1 MGRVGINKQT
11 ADKQLDVDG
20 DFRSLIPASDGKF
33 HGIEV
38 NSMVLSQPST
48 YMFVGNTTDPFTSQ
62 DMSMIGVQNGNA
74 SMYYKGAT
82 AQSSFISAYNLGIR
96 FAFSDT
102 SGLYEGSY
110 LFPRNNGNYGQILM
124 TDGVN
129 APAQLQWVDPQT
141 VFNINPHNGLQG
153 GGTDIILGGPLDMP
167 TTILTTGTNTLS
179 IQGLQLGDAGTD
191 KVVVTDANG
200 VLKNISP
207 TPRFFY
213 MPAVTFDTSVTA
225 AGLTKNLYQEYVSQ
239 FTNVAVRNT
248 SAPATIAYIPLNT
261 DLNYYITYYDSTVFA
276 NLSIDDN
283 GILTYDVIGAG
294 TPTSYLNIVFAL
306 K

>member
-1 MGRVGINKQT
+1 
-11 ADKQLDVDG
+11 
-20 DFRSLIPASDGKF
+20 
-33 HGIEV
+33 
-38 NSMVLSQPST
+38 
-48 YMFVGNTTDPFTSQ
+48 
-62 DMSMIGVQNGNA
+62 
-74 SMYYKGAT
+74 
-82 AQSSFISAYNLGIR
+82 
-96 FAFSDT
+96 
-102 SGLYEGSY
+102 
-110 LFPRNNGNYGQILM
+110 
-124 TDGVN
+124 
-129 APAQLQWVDPQT
+129 
-141 VFNINPHNGLQG
+141 
-153 GGTDIILGGPLDMP
+153 
-167 TTILTTGTNTLS
+167 
-179 IQGLQLGDAGTD
+179 
-191 KVVVTDANG
+191 
-200 VLKNISP
+200 
-207 TPRFFY
+207 